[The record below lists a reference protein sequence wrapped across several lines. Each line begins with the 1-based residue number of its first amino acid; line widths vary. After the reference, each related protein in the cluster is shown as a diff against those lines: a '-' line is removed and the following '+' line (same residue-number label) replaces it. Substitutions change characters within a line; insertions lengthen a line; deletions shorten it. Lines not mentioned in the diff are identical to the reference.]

1 MKTAS
6 DHGNGPRPAL
16 GILLLDNASVRLPGA
31 MSHPATFGY
40 PTRFREVP
48 GASVERVLRGDPA
61 VAAAYVETGRALAD
75 EGVAAITT
83 NCGFSVVYQAELSAA
98 LPVPVATSSL
108 LLLPFLARVVRR
120 GGGLG
125 VVTYEARSLTAA
137 HLAAAGIDDA
147 ALPVTIAGIDGTA
160 TWTEMARP
168 GPKVSVEA
176 LERDVLGVVDRMLG
190 EHPEIQLIL
199 LECAAFPAVT
209 AAVRARTQRPVF
221 DFVTLANL
229 LMASVTGVP
238 ASTPGEVAP
247 SGRR

>member
-6 DHGNGPRPAL
+6 DHGNGPCPAL

-61 VAAAYVETGRALAD
+61 VAAYVETGRALAD

-137 HLAAAGIDDA
+137 HLAAAGIADA
-147 ALPVTIAGIDGTA
+147 ALPVAIAGIDGTD
-160 TWTEMARP
+160 TWAEMARP

-199 LECAAFPAVT
+199 LECAGFPAVT

-229 LMASVTGVP
+229 LMTSVTGLP
-238 ASTPGEVAP
+238 ASTPGEAAP